1 MFKVGSLPFI
11 WNGHMT
17 AEEPVVLAHVMGNP
31 MRSTVSVGNCKLSE
45 GIKMIRLRGSNY
57 DLMPRVKLETSFD
70 YKSKK
75 KIHRE

>member
-1 MFKVGSLPFI
+1 
-11 WNGHMT
+11 MT

-57 DLMPRVKLETSFD
+57 DLMPRVKLEISFD
-70 YKSKK
+70 FKSKK
-75 KIHRE
+75 AIHRE